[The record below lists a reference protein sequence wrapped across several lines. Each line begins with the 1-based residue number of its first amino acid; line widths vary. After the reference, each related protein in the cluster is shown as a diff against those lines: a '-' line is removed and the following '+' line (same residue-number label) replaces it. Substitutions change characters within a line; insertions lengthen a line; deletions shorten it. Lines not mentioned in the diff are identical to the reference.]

1 MVNHFDSWA
10 EIYDWVFAWKRD
22 DIDFYVEQARQ
33 SEGPVLE
40 LGSGTGRIAFPIAQ
54 AGVEIVGLE
63 SSTAM
68 LREARRKTANQ
79 PESSRGNL
87 VWVDG
92 DMRDFSLGR
101 RFALVIIPF
110 RGFLSLLSVEEQ
122 LDSLRCIRDHLA
134 PGGRLVFDVFVPDL
148 DMLVDDD
155 STPFYVEDVPHPD
168 SDRRLIIW
176 HHNRFDN
183 HNQINN
189 ARTILEEVDSTG
201 EVVRRLYREFQI
213 RYMHRFE
220 AQHLLELAGFRVEEL
235 YGDFEL
241 GPFDEDSTDMVWV
254 ATPAEAAGLT
264 AR

>member
-1 MVNHFDSWA
+1 MNSFDSWA

-22 DIDFYVEQARQ
+22 DVQFYVEQARL
-33 SEGPVLE
+33 SGGPVLE
-40 LGSGTGRIAFPIAQ
+40 LGSGTGRIAIPIAQ
-54 AGVEIVGLE
+54 AGIEIVGLE

-68 LREARRKTANQ
+68 LREARRKTGDA
-79 PESSRGNL
+79 PRSSGGIP
-87 VWVDG
+87 VWVEG
-92 DMRDFSLGR
+92 DMADFALGR
-101 RFALVIIPF
+101 QFALVIIPF

-122 LDSLRCIRDHLA
+122 MDCLRCIRDHLA
-134 PGGRLVFDVFVPDL
+134 PGGRLIFDVFVPDL
-148 DMLVDDD
+148 EMLVEDD

-168 SDRRLIIW
+168 SDRRLVVW

-189 ARTILEEVDSTG
+189 ARTILEEVDSGG

-213 RYMHRFE
+213 RYIHRFE

-241 GPFDEDSTDMVWV
+241 GPFDDDSTDMVWV
-254 ATPAEAAGLT
+254 ASPTEAASQT
-264 AR
+264 D